1 LIAIAHYNQHSQ
13 AIRDGTLFLV
23 VPLDV
28 YQTFFQLE
36 FTQTAVQRYQ
46 ILLVVYNHVSEAI
59 SIGVSRQDIVLG
71 LQPSYKRPYTDYG
84 IA

>member
-1 LIAIAHYNQHSQ
+1 MQLESD
-13 AIRDGTLFLV
+13 RDLYLA

-46 ILLVVYNHVSEAI
+46 ILLVVYNSVNEE
-59 SIGVSRQDIVLG
+59 IV
-71 LQPSYKRPYTDYG
+71 KW
-84 IA
+84 IK

>member
-1 LIAIAHYNQHSQ
+1 LSYRLAIEANEPS
-13 AIRDGTLFLV
+13 RTLYLA

-46 ILLVVYNHVSEAI
+46 ILLVIYNPVNE
-59 SIGVSRQDIVLG
+59 VIV
-71 LQPSYKRPYTDYG
+71 KW
-84 IA
+84 IK

>member
-1 LIAIAHYNQHSQ
+1 MSARDLFHEAVKQ
-13 AIRDGTLFLV
+13 ALQKDQWTIEANEPSRTLYLA

-46 ILLVVYNHVSEAI
+46 ILLVVYNPVNEE
-59 SIGVSRQDIVLG
+59 IV
-71 LQPSYKRPYTDYG
+71 KW
-84 IA
+84 IK

>member
-1 LIAIAHYNQHSQ
+1 MKFLLFSKFLHSVRIQ
-13 AIRDGTLFLV
+13 PVISSRTLYLA

-46 ILLVVYNHVSEAI
+46 ILLVVYNPVNEE
-59 SIGVSRQDIVLG
+59 IV
-71 LQPSYKRPYTDYG
+71 KW
-84 IA
+84 IK

>member
-1 LIAIAHYNQHSQ
+1 MSARDLFHKAVKQ
-13 AIRDGTLFLV
+13 ALQKDQWTIEANEPSRTLYLA

-46 ILLVVYNHVSEAI
+46 ILLVVYNPVNEE
-59 SIGVSRQDIVLG
+59 IV
-71 LQPSYKRPYTDYG
+71 KW
-84 IA
+84 IK